1 MNKLISAAAFD
12 PEIAAAGVEVTYS
25 PNGKDTFRTTI
36 RQGGASNNAYAKEL
50 EEQFRPFRQSGLDP
64 NELDLDVQRKIIAT
78 ALAKTV
84 IIGWNADDFGAP
96 YSVDLAIKTMMEVPG
111 YAAFITNQS
120 GKENLFRKKSIED
133 ASGN

>member
-1 MNKLISAAAFD
+1 MNKLIRAAAFD
-12 PEIAAAGVEVTYS
+12 PDIAAAGVEVTYS
-25 PNGKDTFRTTI
+25 PDGKSTFRTTI

-64 NELDLDVQRKIIAT
+64 NDLDVEVQRKIIAT

-84 IIGWNADDFGAP
+84 IIGWNADDFEAP
-96 YSVDLAIKTMMEVPG
+96 FSVQLAIDTMMAVPG
-111 YAAFITNQS
+111 YAAFLTTQS